1 MSYVIVDVESDG
13 PIPAELS
20 MVCFGA
26 VICDELLNQTYGSGE
41 KSDQFTPAA
50 FNCSFSGY

>member
-1 MSYVIVDVESDG
+1 MLTPVVVSLECPPYEQ
-13 PIPAELS
+13 A
-20 MVCFGA
+20 
-26 VICDELLNQTYGSGE
+26 QHGSGE